1 MQVRWKFSQEDLE
14 EYKKQR
20 LNRPSASQIRKY
32 YGGFKLNMIRRKP
45 MFDDELKDLALVYK
59 STLEKLDDEL
69 EDKLSPLLHYMK
81 EFIQLHE
88 QKEAIEEKLENLIA
102 KVNPTGE
109 ENE

>member
-1 MQVRWKFSQEDLE
+1 MQVRWKFTQEDLE
-14 EYKKQR
+14 KYKKER
-20 LNRPSASQIRKY
+20 LNRPSAAQIRKY

-69 EDKLSPLLHYMK
+69 EDKLTPLLYYMK

-102 KVNPTGE
+102 KVNPQGE
-109 ENE
+109 SNE